1 MFTSDPNFGLA
12 ISTACPANHVD
23 AMSPALLHLYDARGL
38 TMSFVKRLVEN
49 EINRTGTCIL
59 CPSNMIESYSIL
71 FRGNNAAPRII
82 TAFIHAQSG
91 SYLSSTL
98 GPLLSDVIQD
108 PRLQD
113 FSVASNVAPEQ
124 RVTNLQYIQTI
135 AQSFLDAIVDSADS
149 FPV

>member
-1 MFTSDPNFGLA
+1 
-12 ISTACPANHVD
+12 
-23 AMSPALLHLYDARGL
+23 MSPALLHLYDARGL

-124 RVTNLQYIQTI
+124 RVANLQYIQTI

-149 FPV
+149 FPL